1 MNLYTL
7 KSCPTGWTL
16 TKYTKDLDPIIT
28 YDIKVDDG
36 SVTCSCPSRQ
46 QPCKHLTRFLPNMAA
61 RADTGLF
68 YEDSG
73 PKGLWSNPLDVEFD
87 GALNPPKG
95 PSAPATTET
104 VEALTK
110 AEAKPTA
117 FVRRF

>member
-16 TKYTKDLDPIIT
+16 TKFTKDLDPIIT

-61 RADTGLF
+61 RADSGLF
-68 YEDSG
+68 YEDTG
-73 PKGLWSNPLDVEFD
+73 PKGLWSNPLDVEF
-87 GALNPPKG
+87 GEALNDLKG
-95 PSAPATTET
+95 PSTPTPSKTVDEQPKTET
-104 VEALTK
+104 
-110 AEAKPTA
+110 KPTA